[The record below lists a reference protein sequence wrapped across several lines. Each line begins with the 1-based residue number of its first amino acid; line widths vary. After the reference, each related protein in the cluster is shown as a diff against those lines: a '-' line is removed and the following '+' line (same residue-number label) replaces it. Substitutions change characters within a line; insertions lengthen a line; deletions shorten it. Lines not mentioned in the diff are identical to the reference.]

1 VQTIILEL
9 GADFGQLFHILH
21 DPTFHSHY
29 AQFVENPRSVPAS
42 WLAILF
48 VLLSLA
54 VTGLED
60 DDPVLRD
67 LARGADPCSNIRV
80 LSRRYREAA
89 MKCLAKQGVFWGKH
103 NVQSLQ
109 ALIILIYAMGHSQ
122 DHTWVLLGKPEP
134 SKSAT
139 SLTVSRNDLQRRH
152 CTCMSH

>member
-1 VQTIILEL
+1 LKRSFAPRILTTPSASSAQILANFDE
-9 GADFGQLFHILH
+9 LFHILH
-21 DPTFHSHY
+21 DPTFHAQY
-29 AQFVENPRSVPAS
+29 ARFVKIPTSAPVS

-60 DDPVLRD
+60 GDPILRD
-67 LARGADPCSNIRV
+67 LPRGTDLCTNIRV

-109 ALIILIYAMGHSQ
+109 ALIMLIYAMGHSQ
-122 DHTWVLLGKPEP
+122 DHTWVLLGNSGPTEHMIP
-134 SKSAT
+134 SDR
-139 SLTVSRNDLQRRH
+139 L
-152 CTCMSH
+152 